1 MDYLLFFSNNRWFNY
16 NHFSI
21 CRSTFL
27 EGRIMSKADK
37 IVSIKNYMDD
47 IEKNGPL
54 SILTL
59 FTGVNKNLEN
69 YEETEKLKKRR

>member
-1 MDYLLFFSNNRWFNY
+1 
-16 NHFSI
+16 
-21 CRSTFL
+21 
-27 EGRIMSKADK
+27 MSKADK

-69 YEETEKLKKRR
+69 YEETEKLKKEDKIYKRIKSSFIYTNIWQF

>member
-1 MDYLLFFSNNRWFNY
+1 
-16 NHFSI
+16 
-21 CRSTFL
+21 
-27 EGRIMSKADK
+27 MSKADK